1 MINKCLLF
9 FIIFLTFNFAQENAA
24 EDDFAKTHNLGKSK
38 NTHILLLNSYHQGMP
53 WFQNIKKGIRD
64 VLRPQES
71 NIVIHIEDMDTKRFN
86 SQSYLENLKKV
97 YKLKYNDF
105 HFDLILSTDNNAFEF
120 LKKYKQ
126 ELFGKTP
133 VIFAG
138 LNNYEN
144 IRIDERDEYTGVLEV
159 HSSKE
164 TLDLMLKFHPKIKK
178 IYVLNDYLK
187 TGLEV
192 KKGIKNIINKFNY
205 DIEFIFNKKQSVHDL
220 QIELRKL
227 GPDTMLF
234 LGAYFT
240 DKNSFSFT
248 LDDFEKYI
256 LEHVNVPIYAQM
268 KVHILNNVVGGV
280 VVSGYN
286 QGQVMGTLAKE
297 VLEGKDLQDI
307 PIVREGSNELILS
320 YVELEK
326 YKINKNVIPSNAV
339 IINKPYSVYENYK
352 YNIWAT
358 FCVFVILT
366 VVIFLL
372 INNINKRKKLETEL
386 EFVIHK
392 FKSTFNNSTH
402 LIGLLNLKGQILL
415 SNQTSLDMINATH
428 QDVYMKY
435 FWDTPWWRDSPTDQ
449 ERLQLGLQNA
459 LKHENTQFLT
469 THTDVQ
475 DQKMHFMDFSMKP
488 YSNEKNEIV
497 FIIVESTDV
506 TMIKEVQHEV
516 QELNEHLE
524 KKVDNRTRELKEAND
539 ELQNTLMELKET
551 QNYLIHAEKMA
562 SLGDLV
568 AGVAHEIN
576 TPVGMSLTGIT
587 HFIDITNELN
597 ETYLKD
603 EMSQDDFE
611 KYLKYSLELSN
622 SINSSLVKA
631 ANLIRSFK
639 EVSVDQS
646 SDAQR
651 TFNMKDYLEEILLSL
666 HHEIKR
672 KKHNIHIDCEDD
684 LVITSCPGSFSQIL
698 TNLIMNS
705 FIHAFKGN
713 IVGNIIIEVQ
723 RDNDILFL
731 TYTDDGRGIAQ
742 ENLSK
747 IFDPFFTTN
756 RQDGGSGLGL
766 NIIFNIVNTTLKGK
780 IECSS
785 LENIGVEFKIII
797 PLGNEES

>member
-1 MINKCLLF
+1 
-9 FIIFLTFNFAQENAA
+9 
-24 EDDFAKTHNLGKSK
+24 
-38 NTHILLLNSYHQGMP
+38 
-53 WFQNIKKGIRD
+53 
-64 VLRPQES
+64 
-71 NIVIHIEDMDTKRFN
+71 
-86 SQSYLENLKKV
+86 
-97 YKLKYNDF
+97 
-105 HFDLILSTDNNAFEF
+105 
-120 LKKYKQ
+120 
-126 ELFGKTP
+126 
-133 VIFAG
+133 
-138 LNNYEN
+138 
-144 IRIDERDEYTGVLEV
+144 
-159 HSSKE
+159 
-164 TLDLMLKFHPKIKK
+164 
-178 IYVLNDYLK
+178 
-187 TGLEV
+187 
-192 KKGIKNIINKFNY
+192 
-205 DIEFIFNKKQSVHDL
+205 
-220 QIELRKL
+220 
-227 GPDTMLF
+227 
-234 LGAYFT
+234 
-240 DKNSFSFT
+240 
-248 LDDFEKYI
+248 
-256 LEHVNVPIYAQM
+256 
-268 KVHILNNVVGGV
+268 
-280 VVSGYN
+280 
-286 QGQVMGTLAKE
+286 
-297 VLEGKDLQDI
+297 
-307 PIVREGSNELILS
+307 
-320 YVELEK
+320 
-326 YKINKNVIPSNAV
+326 
-339 IINKPYSVYENYK
+339 
-352 YNIWAT
+352 
-358 FCVFVILT
+358 
-366 VVIFLL
+366 
-372 INNINKRKKLETEL
+372 
-386 EFVIHK
+386 
-392 FKSTFNNSTH
+392 
-402 LIGLLNLKGQILL
+402 
-415 SNQTSLDMINATH
+415 
-428 QDVYMKY
+428 
-435 FWDTPWWRDSPTDQ
+435 
-449 ERLQLGLQNA
+449 
-459 LKHENTQFLT
+459 
-469 THTDVQ
+469 
-475 DQKMHFMDFSMKP
+475 MHFMDFSMKP